1 LIQSKI
7 RVLADDLYVAVGEE
21 EVCVAD
27 VWSGDVAVISKW
39 TVGDVA
45 GLKQTAGFHFKILSR
60 LTFDACS
67 ANLWNWA
74 VFFSG
79 FAAVPLQEFFD
90 DV

>member
-1 LIQSKI
+1 MGKSAFI
-7 RVLADDLYVAVGEE
+7 ADDLYVAVSQE
-21 EVCVAD
+21 EVCVAA
-27 VWSGDVAVISKW
+27 VWSGDVAVISSW
-39 TVGDVA
+39 TIGDVA

-67 ANLWNWA
+67 ANLWSRG

-79 FAAVPLQEFFD
+79 FATVPLQEFFD